1 MTKIK
6 LVFNYAFRDLF
17 KQKSRTALGIIG
29 VAISVGLLAIVLFL
43 SDSISGSFIDYLST
57 DAGDQ
62 DAVISIRHYNGE
74 PDDRSSYFQYKP
86 IIEIIQINNSE
97 EIKDY
102 IPRMEV
108 SGKVNVSEGFN
119 TKKLTNFQES
129 VKISGIDF
137 DLENDLDFGSF
148 KDPDTDQLL
157 SLKELPL
164 RHCAIYYAFNDLIKY
179 SEGDSIRIEMQITHG
194 EKTINKTQY
203 LIIDEV
209 FDYDLKW
216 PNSYRN
222 RNLII
227 VDIETL
233 YTIFGTKEFEGRCN
247 KLILTFTEENILY
260 DIRDTAGTEKKVKN
274 LAAGIQLDLG
284 INEYEID
291 LPKLDVL
298 GYSEFL
304 SLGITIIFVFVSI
317 VSSLISGILINGI
330 LKTSVEERIREF
342 GIFRTL
348 GGYKNHNLAIVL
360 VQGFLLCNFG
370 TLSGIIGGYYITQY
384 LMLPFA
390 ENFILSGF
398 GMGQGSIALSLNI
411 TSLLIS
417 YCMGIGVGLIVSISP
432 AIKVRQLQLIEAIHP
447 YRHEDTLYH
456 LQKKASVNYKLI
468 IVGLILAGNGL
479 FIYMVIPRLL
489 ISMDM
494 SLFAG
499 VLITILLVFL
509 IGMTLAGLGL
519 IPLVIRI
526 MIELFRPA
534 SKKLYHVIK
543 IFVFRYQR
551 RNSSTV
557 MIFAMSFSF
566 VIFTSTVIQTLS
578 SQFAVT
584 TYLRYGSDLV
594 IETKGW
600 DTSVGTS
607 SGGGMFGGGGG
618 GGFFST
624 SFNTNNLETTD
635 SLKIQSNEYSIDPSR
650 IMTTDFK
657 EELLSIDGIE
667 KVSSVLASPSQLT
680 QIYSEVGKEFSAE
693 MGDYAGLSTQSISL
707 YGIDEE
713 YSSTVDI
720 KYMKFA
726 QGEMDEV
733 FNQLFINQSEYNCII
748 SEGIAVALNLN
759 LGDKVRI
766 TIQRGD
772 ESENFPFTIIG
783 TASSMPGFAGR
794 FGSSQ
799 ASANRGGVLIS
810 QNKYIELLDIPKLPY
825 IDKMFIKLTESKLS
839 VASDVENEIEDNYEY
854 YYDYNLIN
862 LERSVISQQK
872 MFAVIDAV
880 FMLILSAT
888 IVICLFG
895 LLSSSYST
903 IIERTKEIGIIR
915 TLGLK
920 GKDINRMF
928 VIESL
933 IIMLSSGTVGVIV
946 GWGTSWLLSGSLNLM
961 TDSPVGTVFPWTN
974 FITIYVISIL
984 FILIGM
990 TFLLRK
996 IRKKKIVDIYRE
1008 SM

>member
-6 LVFNYAFRDLF
+6 LIFTYAFKDLF
-17 KQKSRTALGIIG
+17 RQKSRTALGITG

-43 SDSISGSFIDYLST
+43 SDAISGSFVDYLST

-108 SGKVNVSEGFN
+108 SGKVNISEGFN
-119 TKKLTNFQES
+119 TKKLTDFQES

-137 DLENDLDFGSF
+137 DLENDINFGKF
-148 KDPDTDQLL
+148 KEPDIDQLL
-157 SLKELPL
+157 NLKALPL
-164 RHCAIYYAFNDLIKY
+164 RHCAIYYAFNNLIKY

-194 EKTINKTQY
+194 EKTIYKTEY

-233 YTIFGTKEFEGRCN
+233 YTIFGSKEFEGRCN
-247 KLILTFTEENILY
+247 NLILTFAEENILY
-260 DIRDTAGTEKKVKN
+260 DIRDTAGTEKNIKN
-274 LAAGIQLDLG
+274 LAAEIQLDLG
-284 INEYEID
+284 INEYKID
-291 LPKLDVL
+291 LPKLDAL
-298 GYSEFL
+298 RYSEFL

-317 VSSLISGILINGI
+317 VSCLISGILINGI

-348 GGYKNHNLAIVL
+348 GGYKNYNLAIVL

-384 LMLPFA
+384 IMLPFA
-390 ENFILSGF
+390 ENVILTGF
-398 GMGQGSIALSLNI
+398 GMGQGSIVLSLNI
-411 TSLLIS
+411 TSLLIP

-432 AIKVRQLQLIEAIHP
+432 AIKVRQLQLIESIHP

-468 IVGLILAGNGL
+468 MIGLILAGNGL

-519 IPLVIRI
+519 IPLVTRI
-526 MIELFRPA
+526 MIEFFRPA

-578 SQFAVT
+578 AQFSVT

-600 DTSVGTS
+600 DDSVGGTS

-618 GGFFST
+618 LFST

-650 IMTTDFK
+650 IMTTEIK
-657 EELLSIDGIE
+657 EKLLSIDGIE

-680 QIYSEVGKEFSAE
+680 QIYSEVGKDFSAN

-713 YSSTVDI
+713 YSSTVDT

-726 QGEMDEV
+726 QGEMDDV

-748 SEGIAVALNLN
+748 SEGIAVVLNLN
-759 LGDKVRI
+759 LGDKIRI

-772 ESENFPFTIIG
+772 ELENFPFTIIG

-810 QNKYIELLDIPKLPY
+810 QDKYMELLDIPKIPY
-825 IDKMFIKLTESKLS
+825 IDKIFIKLSDSKLS

-854 YYDYNLIN
+854 SYDYDLIN
-862 LERSVISQQK
+862 LERRVKSQQQ
-872 MFAVIDAV
+872 MFAVIDAI

-928 VIESL
+928 IIESL
-933 IIMLSSGTVGVIV
+933 IIMLSSGSVGVIV
-946 GWGTSWLLSGSLNLM
+946 GWGTGWLLSGSLNLM
-961 TDSPVGTVFPWTN
+961 TDSPVGTVFPLTN
-974 FITIYVISIL
+974 FILIYVISIL
-984 FILIGM
+984 FILVGM